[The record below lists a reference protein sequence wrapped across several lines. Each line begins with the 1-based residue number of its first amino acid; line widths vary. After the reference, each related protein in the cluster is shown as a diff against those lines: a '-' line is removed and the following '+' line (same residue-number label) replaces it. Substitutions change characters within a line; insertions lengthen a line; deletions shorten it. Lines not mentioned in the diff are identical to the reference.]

1 MIVPSLNFKF
11 LIKQKRK
18 FKWVSL
24 SFFSQTGTYSLTA
37 LVYKPFLSCEV
48 MLYSVIVIQH
58 FGTAQIGGSGNSRT
72 PIAPADH
79 FCFQMVDCH
88 SFSPSLRFCFF
99 FAKRKWVSPEKR
111 YPYLRQSCRWQVFAG
126 SWRKAGVQTVP
137 LLTDAKAG
145 VLAITAWAMTAEST
159 GLWHRPAAPAGD
171 AIPLGLHP
179 QVRFG
184 GQPPQAALGP
194 EMSAR
199 ARPTG
204 GLPPPALAGG
214 E

>member
-1 MIVPSLNFKF
+1 MKRDAPKAWGNESLHHHYLREAAGGRFAQADGKLCEMAF
-11 LIKQKRK
+11 CH
-18 FKWVSL
+18 
-24 SFFSQTGTYSLTA
+24 LTA
-37 LVYKPFLSCEV
+37 E
-48 MLYSVIVIQH
+48 
-58 FGTAQIGGSGNSRT
+58 
-72 PIAPADH
+72 PA
-79 FCFQMVDCH
+79 
-88 SFSPSLRFCFF
+88 
-99 FAKRKWVSPEKR
+99 
-111 YPYLRQSCRWQVFAG
+111 
-126 SWRKAGVQTVP
+126 
-137 LLTDAKAG
+137 
-145 VLAITAWAMTAEST
+145 AWTMAAART